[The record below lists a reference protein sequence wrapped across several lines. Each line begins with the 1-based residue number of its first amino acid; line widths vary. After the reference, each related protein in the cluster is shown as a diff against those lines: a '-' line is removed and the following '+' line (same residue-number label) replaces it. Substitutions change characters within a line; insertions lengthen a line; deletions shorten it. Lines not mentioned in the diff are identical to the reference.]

1 MSSQP
6 FSIANLGLTVPNQI
20 MAQGP
25 YTSGGS
31 SFGFGERHEPLD
43 AVVDPRYGQKGGING
58 QPKRLFNTNPGVGD
72 YNLAKDGRA
81 NSNPK
86 YV

>member
-20 MAQGP
+20 QAQGP

-43 AVVDPRYGQKGGING
+43 AVTDPRYGQKGGING
-58 QPKRLFNTNPGVGD
+58 MPKRLFNANPGVGD
-72 YNLAKDGRA
+72 YNLRKDGTV
-81 NSNPK
+81 NSQPK
-86 YV
+86 YS